1 MAKGYRNTLFTSV
14 KTPRVP
20 LNRFDLSFDR
30 IGTFKMGKLYP
41 IICKEML
48 PGDRFRVRTDSLVR
62 TMPLSSPA
70 FGRLRMYIHYFF
82 VPNRLVWDNWE
93 DFITGGESGEDTHVP
108 PYLPWNKLS
117 SMDMLVRS
125 DNNGSGNW
133 IYKPEDGLV
142 SAFGLPV
149 QPYSGGNFADAGVLN
164 GINTTA
170 PVSALPFR
178 GYRLIWNEYYRD
190 QNVDDELDIN
200 ASADGDLSSNY
211 KENGSNWKAGLFGD
225 LLSRRWLK
233 DYFTS
238 ALPTPQRGP
247 DVQLPIVGEGG
258 TIQADGP
265 LKLMVQNQGTGGTTT
280 TSSVFT
286 PDLNVGL
293 GNTTGIGISSSVND
307 QFPVEK
313 DHSDLM
319 YASGLTTAGGSVV
332 AATIN
337 DLRRAI
343 ALQRFYEISARA
355 GSRYI
360 ETIMGHFHVRS
371 SDARLQRPEYL
382 GGGVTDINIGEVL
395 QTSATDQTSPQGNM
409 AGRGFGVGRSNQC
422 TYRAEEHGY
431 LFGIMSI
438 IPEPYYFQGI
448 DKDWTRQSRVD
459 YYWPS
464 FAHLGEQ
471 EIDKS
476 ELCVCSSDVDAD
488 MYGKLFGYA
497 PRYAEYKFSKNII
510 TGLLRGS
517 LGNWTFAR
525 RISDPNL
532 NAALL
537 EVPQVNNPFAVQD
550 EDTDKFIV
558 WFSNEIRALR
568 PMPFFG
574 TPSI

>member
-1 MAKGYRNTLFTSV
+1 
-14 KTPRVP
+14 
-20 LNRFDLSFDR
+20 
-30 IGTFKMGKLYP
+30 MGKLYP

-108 PYLPWNKLS
+108 PYVQWS
-117 SMDMLVRS
+117 DLVGGDFQARS
-125 DNNGSGNW
+125 KSDGTGIW
-133 IYKPEDGLV
+133 TYTPEDGLV
-142 SAFGLPV
+142 AAFGLPA
-149 QPYSGGNFADAGVLN
+149 QPYAGGNVVEAGVAN
-164 GINTTA
+164 GISTTT

-190 QNVDDELDIN
+190 QNVDDELPIATDK
-200 ASADGDLSSNY
+200 DGKYLIDGIGDAAFKSSI
-211 KENGSNWKAGLFGD
+211 FGD

-265 LKLMVQNQGTGGTTT
+265 LKLLIQNKGTGSTTT
-280 TSSVFT
+280 TSSVFA

-307 QFPVEK
+307 RFPVEK
-313 DHSDLM
+313 DHTDLM

-382 GGGVTDINIGEVL
+382 GGGVTNIDIGEVL
-395 QTSATDQTSPQGNM
+395 QTSATDEASPQGNM
-409 AGRGFGVGRSNQC
+409 AGRGFGIGRSNQC

-438 IPEPYYFQGI
+438 IPEPYYYQGI
-448 DKDWTRQSRVD
+448 DKEWTRQSRVD

-476 ELCVCSSDVDAD
+476 ELSVGTSDGETDT
-488 MYGKLFGYA
+488 YGKLFGYA

-517 LGNWTFAR
+517 LANWTFAR
-525 RISDPNL
+525 KISDPNL
-532 NAALL
+532 NAAFL
-537 EVPQVNNPFAVQD
+537 EVSQVNNPFAVQD
-550 EDTDKFIV
+550 EETDKFII
-558 WFSNEIRALR
+558 WFSNDIRALR

>member
-93 DFITGGESGEDTHVP
+93 DFITGGESGQDTHVP
-108 PYLPWNKLS
+108 PFISWKNLS
-117 SMDMLVRS
+117 IGNL
-125 DNNGSGNW
+125 SGYASTGENDTI
-133 IYKPEDGLV
+133 IYKPENGLV
-142 SAFGLPV
+142 AAFGLPV
-149 QPYSGGNFADAGVLN
+149 QPASGNPDIIAKAN
-164 GINTTA
+164 GFNTTT
-170 PVSALPFR
+170 PVSVLPFR
-178 GYRLIWNEYYRD
+178 AYRLIWNEYYRD
-190 QNVDDELDIN
+190 QNVDDELPIDTDV
-200 ASADGDLSSNY
+200 DGEYTFPSNY
-211 KENGSNWKAGLFGD
+211 SPEQYRGTIFGD

-265 LKLMVQNQGTGGTTT
+265 LKLMIQNQGTGSTTT

-395 QTSATDQTSPQGNM
+395 QTSATDGTSPQGNM
-409 AGRGFGVGRSNQC
+409 AGRGFGIGRSNQC
-422 TYRAEEHGY
+422 IYRAEEHGY

-438 IPEPYYFQGI
+438 IPEPYYYQGI
-448 DKDWTRQSRVD
+448 DKEWTRQSRVD

-476 ELCVCSSDVDAD
+476 ELCVGTSDGETDAF
-488 MYGKLFGYA
+488 GKLFGYA

-517 LGNWTFAR
+517 LANWTFAR
-525 RISDPNL
+525 KISDPNL
-532 NAALL
+532 NAAFL
-537 EVPQVNNPFAVQD
+537 EIPQVNNPFAVQD
-550 EDTDKFIV
+550 EEMDKFII
-558 WFSNEIRALR
+558 WFSNDIRALR

>member
-30 IGTFKMGKLYP
+30 IGTYRMGKLYP

-82 VPNRLVWDNWE
+82 VPNRLVWDHWE

-108 PYLPWNKLS
+108 PYVQWS
-117 SMDMLVRS
+117 DLVGGDFQARS
-125 DNNGSGNW
+125 KSDTQGNW
-133 IYKPEDGLV
+133 TYKPEDGLV
-142 SAFGLPV
+142 AAFGLPA
-149 QPYSGGNFADAGVLN
+149 QPYAGSNVVEAGVAN
-164 GINTTA
+164 GISTTT

-190 QNVDDELDIN
+190 QNVDDELPIATDK
-200 ASADGDLSSNY
+200 DGKYLIDGIGDAAF
-211 KENGSNWKAGLFGD
+211 KESIFGD

-265 LKLMVQNQGTGGTTT
+265 LKLLIQNKGTGSTTT
-280 TSSVFT
+280 TSSVFA

-307 QFPVEK
+307 QFPVEN
-313 DHSDLM
+313 DHTDLM

-382 GGGVTDINIGEVL
+382 GGGVTNIDIGEVL

-409 AGRGFGVGRSNQC
+409 AGRGFGIGRSNQC

-438 IPEPYYFQGI
+438 IPEPFYYQGI
-448 DKDWTRQSRVD
+448 DKEWTRQSRVD

-476 ELCVCSSDVDAD
+476 ELSVGTSDGETDT
-488 MYGKLFGYA
+488 YGKLFGYA
-497 PRYAEYKFSKNII
+497 PRYAEYKFSKNVI

-517 LGNWTFAR
+517 LANWTFAR
-525 RISDPNL
+525 KISDPNL
-532 NAALL
+532 NTAFL

-550 EDTDKFIV
+550 EDTDKFII
-558 WFSNEIRALR
+558 WLSNDIRALR

>member
-108 PYLPWNKLS
+108 PYVAWNNLS
-117 SMDMLVRS
+117 IANL
-125 DNNGSGNW
+125 SGYASAGPDDSI
-133 IYKPEDGLV
+133 IYGPENGLV
-142 SAFGLPV
+142 AAFGLPV
-149 QPYSGGNFADAGVLN
+149 QPSSGNTDTIGKVN
-164 GINTTA
+164 GITTTT
-170 PVSALPFR
+170 PVSVLPFR
-178 GYRLIWNEYYRD
+178 AYRLIWNEYYRD
-190 QNVDDELDIN
+190 QNIDDELPID
-200 ASADGDLSSNY
+200 SDVDGEYTFPFNY
-211 KENGSNWKAGLFGD
+211 TSEAYRGSIFGD

-265 LKLMVQNQGTGGTTT
+265 LKLMIQNEGTGGTTT

-313 DHSDLM
+313 DHADLM

-409 AGRGFGVGRSNQC
+409 A
-422 TYRAEEHGY
+422 
-431 LFGIMSI
+431 
-438 IPEPYYFQGI
+438 
-448 DKDWTRQSRVD
+448 
-459 YYWPS
+459 
-464 FAHLGEQ
+464 
-471 EIDKS
+471 
-476 ELCVCSSDVDAD
+476 
-488 MYGKLFGYA
+488 
-497 PRYAEYKFSKNII
+497 
-510 TGLLRGS
+510 
-517 LGNWTFAR
+517 AR
-525 RISDPNL
+525 
-532 NAALL
+532 
-537 EVPQVNNPFAVQD
+537 
-550 EDTDKFIV
+550 
-558 WFSNEIRALR
+558 
-568 PMPFFG
+568 
-574 TPSI
+574 

>member
-1 MAKGYRNTLFTSV
+1 
-14 KTPRVP
+14 
-20 LNRFDLSFDR
+20 
-30 IGTFKMGKLYP
+30 
-41 IICKEML
+41 ML

-117 SMDMLVRS
+117 QMDISVRAKN
-125 DNNGSGNW
+125 DAEGNW
-133 IYKPEDGLV
+133 TYDPGDSIAA
-142 SAFGLPV
+142 AFGLPL
-149 QPYSGGNFADAGVLN
+149 QPFFGSMVSGGVAN
-164 GINTTA
+164 GSNTTT

-190 QNVDDELDIN
+190 QNIDDELEVFT
-200 ASADGDLSSNY
+200 SGDGDLSSNY
-211 KENGSNWKAGLFGD
+211 PENGSNWKEGLFGD

-265 LKLMVQNQGTGGTTT
+265 LKLMIQNQGTGGTTT

-409 AGRGFGVGRSNQC
+409 AGRGFGIGRSNQC

-438 IPEPYYFQGI
+438 IPEPYYFQGV

-476 ELCVCSSDVDAD
+476 ELCVGASDGDLD
-488 MYGKLFGYA
+488 TYGKLFGYA

-517 LGNWTFAR
+517 LANWTFAR
-525 RISDPNL
+525 KVSDPNL
-532 NAALL
+532 SAAFL

>member
-108 PYLPWNKLS
+108 PYLPWS
-117 SMDMLVRS
+117 TLVGADFQARS
-125 DNNGSGNW
+125 KSDGQGNW
-133 IYKPEDGLV
+133 TYTPEDGLV
-142 SAFGLPV
+142 AAFGLPV
-149 QPYSGGNFADAGVLN
+149 QPYAGVNVAEAGVAN
-164 GINTTA
+164 GISTTA

-178 GYRLIWNEYYRD
+178 AYRLIWNEYYRD
-190 QNVDDELDIN
+190 QNVDDELPIDT
-200 ASADGDLSSNY
+200 AADGEQDISAWGDE
-211 KENGSNWKAGLFGD
+211 KFKGSIFGD

-265 LKLMVQNQGTGGTTT
+265 LKLLIQNQGTGEITKN
-280 TSSVFT
+280 TSAFV
-286 PDLNVGL
+286 PDVNKGL
-293 GNTTGIGISSSVND
+293 GNTTSINIAESPTD
-307 QFPVEK
+307 QFPLDVQ
-313 DHSDLM
+313 HQDLQ
-319 YASGLTTAGGSVV
+319 YYSGLKTAGGSVV

-395 QTSATDQTSPQGNM
+395 QTSATDETSPQGNM
-409 AGRGFGVGRSNQC
+409 AGRGFGIGRSNQC

-438 IPEPYYFQGI
+438 IPEPYYYQGI
-448 DKDWTRQSRVD
+448 DKEWTRQSRVD

-476 ELCVCSSDVDAD
+476 ELSVGTSDGETDT
-488 MYGKLFGYA
+488 YGKLFGYA

-517 LGNWTFAR
+517 LANWTFAR
-525 RISDPNL
+525 KISDPNL
-532 NAALL
+532 NAAFL

-550 EDTDKFIV
+550 EETDKFII
-558 WFSNEIRALR
+558 WFSNDIRALR

>member
-108 PYLPWNKLS
+108 PYVQWS
-117 SMDMLVRS
+117 DLVGGDFQSRS
-125 DNNGSGNW
+125 KSDSTGNW
-133 IYKPEDGLV
+133 TYTPEDGLV
-142 SAFGLPV
+142 AAFGLPA
-149 QPYSGGNFADAGVLN
+149 QPYAGGNVVEAGVAN
-164 GINTTA
+164 GISTTT

-190 QNVDDELDIN
+190 QNVDDELPIATDK
-200 ASADGDLSSNY
+200 DGKYLIDGIGDAAF
-211 KENGSNWKAGLFGD
+211 KESIFGD

-265 LKLMVQNQGTGGTTT
+265 LKLMIQNQGTGSTTT

-307 QFPVEK
+307 QFPVER
-313 DHSDLM
+313 DHTDLM

-382 GGGVTDINIGEVL
+382 GGGVTNIDIGEVL

-409 AGRGFGVGRSNQC
+409 AGRGFGIGRSNQC

-438 IPEPYYFQGI
+438 IPEPYYYQGI
-448 DKDWTRQSRVD
+448 DKEWTRQSRVD

-476 ELCVCSSDVDAD
+476 ELSVGTSDGETDT
-488 MYGKLFGYA
+488 YGKLFGYA

-517 LGNWTFAR
+517 LANWTFAR
-525 RISDPNL
+525 KISDPNL
-532 NAALL
+532 NAAFL

-550 EDTDKFIV
+550 EETDKFII
-558 WFSNEIRALR
+558 WFSNDIRALR

>member
-117 SMDMLVRS
+117 QMDILVRAKN
-125 DNNGSGNW
+125 DAEGNW
-133 IYKPEDGLV
+133 TYDPGDSIAA
-142 SAFGLPV
+142 AFGLPL
-149 QPYSGGNFADAGVLN
+149 QPFSGSMVSGGVAN
-164 GINTTA
+164 GSNTTT

-190 QNVDDELDIN
+190 RNVDDELEIF
-200 ASADGDLSSNY
+200 SSGDGDLSSNY
-211 KENGSNWKAGLFGD
+211 PENGSNWKEGLFGD

-265 LKLMVQNQGTGGTTT
+265 LKLLIQNQGTGEITKN
-280 TSSVFT
+280 TSAFV
-286 PDLNVGL
+286 PDVNRGL
-293 GNTTGIGISSSVND
+293 GNTTGINIAESPND
-307 QFPVEK
+307 QFPLDVQ
-313 DHSDLM
+313 HSNLM

-395 QTSATDQTSPQGNM
+395 QTSATDQISPQGNM
-409 AGRGFGVGRSNQC
+409 AGRGFGIGRSNQC

-438 IPEPYYFQGI
+438 IPEPYYFQGV

-476 ELCVCSSDVDAD
+476 ELCVGASDGDTD
-488 MYGKLFGYA
+488 TFGQLFGYA

-517 LGNWTFAR
+517 LANWTFAR
-525 RISDPNL
+525 KISDPNL
-532 NAALL
+532 NAAFL

>member
-30 IGTFKMGKLYP
+30 IGTYRMGKLYP

-82 VPNRLVWDNWE
+82 VPNRLVWDHWE

-108 PYLPWNKLS
+108 PYIQWS
-117 SMDMLVRS
+117 DLVGGDFQARS
-125 DNNGSGNW
+125 NADAAGNW
-133 IYKPEDGLV
+133 TYKPEDGLAA
-142 SAFGLPV
+142 AFGLPV
-149 QPYSGGNFADAGVLN
+149 QPYAGSNVVEAGIAN
-164 GINTTA
+164 GISTST

-190 QNVDDELDIN
+190 QNVDDELPIDTEKDGKYIIDGIGDI
-200 ASADGDLSSNY
+200 AF
-211 KENGSNWKAGLFGD
+211 KGSIFGD

-265 LKLMVQNQGTGGTTT
+265 LKLLIQNQGTGSTTT

-313 DHSDLM
+313 AHTDLM

-382 GGGVTDINIGEVL
+382 GGGVTDINVGEVL

-409 AGRGFGVGRSNQC
+409 AGRGFGIGRSNQC

-438 IPEPYYFQGI
+438 IPEPFYYQGI
-448 DKDWTRQSRVD
+448 DKEWTRQSRVD

-476 ELCVCSSDVDAD
+476 ELSVGTSDGETDT
-488 MYGKLFGYA
+488 YGKLFGYA
-497 PRYAEYKFSKNII
+497 PRYAEYKFSKNVI

-517 LGNWTFAR
+517 LANWTFAR
-525 RISDPNL
+525 KISDPNL
-532 NAALL
+532 NAAFL
-537 EVPQVNNPFAVQD
+537 EIPQVNNPFAVQD
-550 EDTDKFIV
+550 EDTDKFII
-558 WFSNEIRALR
+558 WLSNDIRALR

>member
-108 PYLPWNKLS
+108 PYIQWS
-117 SMDMLVRS
+117 DLVGGDFQARS
-125 DNNGSGNW
+125 KSDATGNW
-133 IYKPEDGLV
+133 TYTPEDGLV
-142 SAFGLPV
+142 AAFGLPA
-149 QPYSGGNFADAGVLN
+149 QPYAGGNVVEAGVAN
-164 GINTTA
+164 GISTTT

-190 QNVDDELDIN
+190 QNVDDELPIATDK
-200 ASADGDLSSNY
+200 DGRYLIDGIGDAAF
-211 KENGSNWKAGLFGD
+211 KESIFGD

-265 LKLMVQNQGTGGTTT
+265 LKLLIQNKGTGSPTTA
-280 TSSVFT
+280 SSVFA

-293 GNTTGIGISSSVND
+293 DNTTGIGISSSVND

-313 DHSDLM
+313 DHTDLM

-382 GGGVTDINIGEVL
+382 GGGVTNIDIGEVL
-395 QTSATDQTSPQGNM
+395 QTSSTDEASPQGNM
-409 AGRGFGVGRSNQC
+409 AGRGFGIGRSNQC

-438 IPEPYYFQGI
+438 IPEPYYYQGI
-448 DKDWTRQSRVD
+448 DKEWTRQSRVD

-476 ELCVCSSDVDAD
+476 ELSVGTSDGETDT
-488 MYGKLFGYA
+488 YGKLFGYA

-517 LGNWTFAR
+517 LANWTFAR
-525 RISDPNL
+525 KISDPNL
-532 NAALL
+532 NAAFL

-550 EDTDKFIV
+550 EETDKFII
-558 WFSNEIRALR
+558 WFFNDIRALR

>member
-30 IGTFKMGKLYP
+30 IGTYKMGKLYP

-82 VPNRLVWDNWE
+82 VPNRLVWDHWE

-108 PYLPWNKLS
+108 PYAQWSDLIGA
-117 SMDMLVRS
+117 DFQARS
-125 DNNGSGNW
+125 KSDDQGNW
-133 IYKPEDGLV
+133 TYKPENGLV
-142 SAFGLPV
+142 AAFGLPA
-149 QPYSGGNFADAGVLN
+149 QPYAGSNVAEAGVATGLS
-164 GINTTA
+164 TTT
-170 PVSALPFR
+170 PVSVLPFR

-190 QNVDDELDIN
+190 QNVDDELPVSTSGDGRVDFTGWEDSGYK
-200 ASADGDLSSNY
+200 ASV
-211 KENGSNWKAGLFGD
+211 FGD

-265 LKLMVQNQGTGGTTT
+265 LKLLIQNKGTGEITKN
-280 TSSVFT
+280 TSAFV
-286 PDLNVGL
+286 PDVNKGL
-293 GNTTGIGISSSVND
+293 GNVTSINIAESPTD
-307 QFPVEK
+307 QFPLDVQ
-313 DHSDLM
+313 HTDLM

-343 ALQRFYEISARA
+343 ALQRFYEISSRA

-409 AGRGFGVGRSNQC
+409 AGRGFGIGRSNQC

-438 IPEPYYFQGI
+438 IPEPFYYQGI
-448 DKDWTRQSRVD
+448 DKEWTRQSRVD

-476 ELCVCSSDVDAD
+476 ELSVGTSDGETDT
-488 MYGKLFGYA
+488 YGQLFGYA

-517 LGNWTFAR
+517 LANWTFAR
-525 RISDPNL
+525 KISDPNL
-532 NAALL
+532 NSAFL
-537 EVPQVNNPFAVQD
+537 EIPQVNNPFAVQD
-550 EDTDKFIV
+550 EDTDKFII
-558 WFSNEIRALR
+558 WLSNDIRALR

>member
-108 PYLPWNKLS
+108 PYVRWA
-117 SMDMLVRS
+117 DLVGGDFQARS
-125 DNNGSGNW
+125 KSDSTGNW
-133 IYKPEDGLV
+133 TYTPEDGLV
-142 SAFGLPV
+142 AAFGLPV
-149 QPYSGGNFADAGVLN
+149 QPYAGDNVVEAGVAN
-164 GINTTA
+164 GISTST

-190 QNVDDELDIN
+190 QNVDDELPIATDK
-200 ASADGDLSSNY
+200 DGQYLIDGIGDAAF
-211 KENGSNWKAGLFGD
+211 KESIFGD

-265 LKLMVQNQGTGGTTT
+265 LKLLIQNKGTGSTTT
-280 TSSVFT
+280 PSSVFA

-313 DHSDLM
+313 DHTDLM

-382 GGGVTDINIGEVL
+382 GGGVTNIDIGEVL

-409 AGRGFGVGRSNQC
+409 AGRGFGIGRSNQC

-438 IPEPYYFQGI
+438 IPEPYYYQGI
-448 DKDWTRQSRVD
+448 DKEWTRQSRVD

-476 ELCVCSSDVDAD
+476 ELSVGTSDGETDT
-488 MYGKLFGYA
+488 YGKLFGYA

-517 LGNWTFAR
+517 LANWTFAR
-525 RISDPNL
+525 KISDPNL
-532 NAALL
+532 NAAFL

-550 EDTDKFIV
+550 EETDKFII
-558 WFSNEIRALR
+558 WFSNDIRALR

>member
-93 DFITGGESGEDTHVP
+93 DFITGGESGQDTHVP
-108 PYLPWNKLS
+108 PFISWKNLS
-117 SMDMLVRS
+117 IGNL
-125 DNNGSGNW
+125 SGYASPGENDTI
-133 IYKPEDGLV
+133 IYKPENGLV
-142 SAFGLPV
+142 AAFGLPV
-149 QPYSGGNFADAGVLN
+149 QPASGNPDIIAKAN
-164 GINTTA
+164 GFNTTT
-170 PVSALPFR
+170 PVSVLPFR
-178 GYRLIWNEYYRD
+178 AYRLIWNEYYRD
-190 QNVDDELDIN
+190 QNVDDELPIDTDV
-200 ASADGDLSSNY
+200 DGEYTFPSNY
-211 KENGSNWKAGLFGD
+211 SPEQYRGTIFGD

-265 LKLMVQNQGTGGTTT
+265 LKLMIQNQGTGSTTT

-395 QTSATDQTSPQGNM
+395 QTSATDGTSPQGNM
-409 AGRGFGVGRSNQC
+409 AGRGFGIGRSNQC
-422 TYRAEEHGY
+422 IYRAEEHGY

-438 IPEPYYFQGI
+438 IPEPYYYQGI
-448 DKDWTRQSRVD
+448 DKEWTRQSRVD

-476 ELCVCSSDVDAD
+476 ELCVGTSDGETDAF
-488 MYGKLFGYA
+488 GKLFGYA

-517 LGNWTFAR
+517 LANWTFAR
-525 RISDPNL
+525 KISDPNL
-532 NAALL
+532 NAAFL
-537 EVPQVNNPFAVQD
+537 EIPQVNNPFAVQD
-550 EDTDKFIV
+550 EEMDKFII
-558 WFSNEIRALR
+558 WFSNDIRALR

>member
-108 PYLPWNKLS
+108 PYIQWS
-117 SMDMLVRS
+117 DLVGGDFQARS
-125 DNNGSGNW
+125 KSDSTGNW
-133 IYKPEDGLV
+133 TYTPEDGLV
-142 SAFGLPV
+142 AAFGLPA
-149 QPYSGGNFADAGVLN
+149 QPYAGGNVVEAGVAN
-164 GINTTA
+164 GISTTT

-190 QNVDDELDIN
+190 QNVDDELPIATDK
-200 ASADGDLSSNY
+200 DGKYLIDGIGDAAF
-211 KENGSNWKAGLFGD
+211 KESIFGD

-265 LKLMVQNQGTGGTTT
+265 LKLLIQNKGTGSTTT
-280 TSSVFT
+280 TSSVFA

-313 DHSDLM
+313 DHTDLM

-382 GGGVTDINIGEVL
+382 GGGVTNIDIGEVL
-395 QTSATDQTSPQGNM
+395 QTSATDEASPQGNM
-409 AGRGFGVGRSNQC
+409 AGRGFGIGRSNQC

-438 IPEPYYFQGI
+438 IPEPYYYQGI
-448 DKDWTRQSRVD
+448 DKEWTRQSRVD

-476 ELCVCSSDVDAD
+476 ELSVGTSDGETDT
-488 MYGKLFGYA
+488 YGKLFGYA

-517 LGNWTFAR
+517 LANWTFAR
-525 RISDPNL
+525 KISDPNL
-532 NAALL
+532 NAAFL

-550 EDTDKFIV
+550 EETDKFII
-558 WFSNEIRALR
+558 WFSNDIRALR

>member
-1 MAKGYRNTLFTSV
+1 
-14 KTPRVP
+14 
-20 LNRFDLSFDR
+20 
-30 IGTFKMGKLYP
+30 MGKLYP

-108 PYLPWNKLS
+108 PYIQWS
-117 SMDMLVRS
+117 DLVGGDFQARS
-125 DNNGSGNW
+125 KSDSTGNW
-133 IYKPEDGLV
+133 TYTPEDGLV
-142 SAFGLPV
+142 AAFGLPA
-149 QPYSGGNFADAGVLN
+149 QPYAGGNVVEAGVAN
-164 GINTTA
+164 GISTTA

-190 QNVDDELDIN
+190 QNVDDELPIATDK
-200 ASADGDLSSNY
+200 DGKYLIDGIGDAAF
-211 KENGSNWKAGLFGD
+211 KESIFGD

-265 LKLMVQNQGTGGTTT
+265 LKLMIQNQGTGSTTT

-313 DHSDLM
+313 DHTDLM

-409 AGRGFGVGRSNQC
+409 AGRGFGIGRSNQC

-438 IPEPYYFQGI
+438 IPEPYYYQGI
-448 DKDWTRQSRVD
+448 DKEWTRQSRVD

-476 ELCVCSSDVDAD
+476 ELSVGTSDGETDT
-488 MYGKLFGYA
+488 YGKLFGYA

-517 LGNWTFAR
+517 LANWTFAR
-525 RISDPNL
+525 KISDPNL
-532 NAALL
+532 NAAFL

-550 EDTDKFIV
+550 EETDKFII
-558 WFSNEIRALR
+558 WFSNDIRALR

>member
-108 PYLPWNKLS
+108 PYLPWS
-117 SMDMLVRS
+117 TLVGADFQARS
-125 DNNGSGNW
+125 NSDSSGNW
-133 IYKPEDGLV
+133 TYKPEDGLV
-142 SAFGLPV
+142 AAFGLPA
-149 QPYSGGNFADAGVLN
+149 QPYAGSNVAEAGVAN
-164 GINTTA
+164 GISTTT
-170 PVSALPFR
+170 PISVLPFR

-190 QNVDDELDIN
+190 QNVDDELPIDS
-200 ASADGDLSSNY
+200 SADGEQDVAAWGGE
-211 KENGSNWKAGLFGD
+211 KFKGSIFGD

-265 LKLMVQNQGTGGTTT
+265 LKLLIQNQGTGTTTT

-313 DHSDLM
+313 DHTDLM

-382 GGGVTDINIGEVL
+382 GGGVTDINVGEVL

-409 AGRGFGVGRSNQC
+409 AGRGFGIGRSNQC

-438 IPEPYYFQGI
+438 IPEPFYYQGI
-448 DKDWTRQSRVD
+448 DKEWTRQSRVD

-471 EIDKS
+471 EIYKS
-476 ELCVCSSDVDAD
+476 ELSVSTSDGETDT
-488 MYGKLFGYA
+488 YGKLFGYA

-517 LGNWTFAR
+517 LANWTFAR
-525 RISDPNL
+525 KISDPNL
-532 NAALL
+532 NAAFL
-537 EVPQVNNPFAVQD
+537 EIPQVNNPFAVQD
-550 EDTDKFIV
+550 VDTDKFIV
-558 WFSNEIRALR
+558 WFSNDIRALR

>member
-108 PYLPWNKLS
+108 PYVAWNNLS
-117 SMDMLVRS
+117 IANL
-125 DNNGSGNW
+125 SGYASAGANDSI
-133 IYKPEDGLV
+133 IYGPENGLV
-142 SAFGLPV
+142 AAFGLPV
-149 QPYSGGNFADAGVLN
+149 QPSSGNSDTIGKVN
-164 GINTTA
+164 GISTTT
-170 PVSALPFR
+170 PVSILPFR
-178 GYRLIWNEYYRD
+178 AYRLIWNEYYRD
-190 QNVDDELDIN
+190 QNIDDELPID
-200 ASADGDLSSNY
+200 SDVDGEYKFPFNYSSEQY
-211 KENGSNWKAGLFGD
+211 RGSIFGD

-265 LKLMVQNQGTGGTTT
+265 LKLMIQNEGTGGTTT
-280 TSSVFT
+280 TSSVFA

-313 DHSDLM
+313 DHTDLM

-395 QTSATDQTSPQGNM
+395 QTSATDGTSPQGNM
-409 AGRGFGVGRSNQC
+409 AGRGFGIGRSNQC

-438 IPEPYYFQGI
+438 IPEPYYYQGI
-448 DKDWTRQSRVD
+448 DKEWTRQSRVD

-476 ELCVCSSDVDAD
+476 ELSVGTSDGGTDT
-488 MYGKLFGYA
+488 YGKLFGYA

-517 LGNWTFAR
+517 LANWTFAR
-525 RISDPNL
+525 KISDPNL
-532 NAALL
+532 NAAFL
-537 EVPQVNNPFAVQD
+537 EVPQVNNPFAVRD
-550 EDTDKFIV
+550 EETDKFII
-558 WFSNEIRALR
+558 WFSNDIRALR

>member
-108 PYLPWNKLS
+108 PYVQWS
-117 SMDMLVRS
+117 DLVGGDFQARS
-125 DNNGSGNW
+125 KSDSTGNW
-133 IYKPEDGLV
+133 TYTPEDGLV
-142 SAFGLPV
+142 AAFGLPA
-149 QPYSGGNFADAGVLN
+149 QPYAGGNVVEAGVAN
-164 GINTTA
+164 GISTTT

-190 QNVDDELDIN
+190 QNVDDELPIATDK
-200 ASADGDLSSNY
+200 DGKYFIDGIGDAAF
-211 KENGSNWKAGLFGD
+211 KESIFGD

-265 LKLMVQNQGTGGTTT
+265 LKLLIQNEGTGSTTT
-280 TSSVFT
+280 TSSVFA

-313 DHSDLM
+313 DHTDLM

-382 GGGVTDINIGEVL
+382 GGGVTDINVGEVL

-409 AGRGFGVGRSNQC
+409 AGRGFGIGRSNQC

-438 IPEPYYFQGI
+438 IPEPFYYQGI
-448 DKDWTRQSRVD
+448 DKEWTRQSRVD

-476 ELCVCSSDVDAD
+476 ELSVGTSDGETDT
-488 MYGKLFGYA
+488 YGKLFGYA

-517 LGNWTFAR
+517 LANWTFAR
-525 RISDPNL
+525 KISDPNL
-532 NAALL
+532 NAAFL
-537 EVPQVNNPFAVQD
+537 EIPQVNNPFAVQD
-550 EDTDKFIV
+550 EETDKFII
-558 WFSNEIRALR
+558 WFSNDIRALR

>member
-70 FGRLRMYIHYFF
+70 FGRLRMYVHYFF

-108 PYLPWNKLS
+108 PYVQWSDLIGG
-117 SMDMLVRS
+117 DFQARS
-125 DNNGSGNW
+125 KSDGTGNW
-133 IYKPEDGLV
+133 TYAPEDGLV
-142 SAFGLPV
+142 AAFGLPA
-149 QPYSGGNFADAGVLN
+149 QPYAGGNVAEAGVAN
-164 GINTTA
+164 GISTTA

-190 QNVDDELDIN
+190 QNVDDELPIATDK
-200 ASADGDLSSNY
+200 DGKYLIDGIGDAAFKSSI
-211 KENGSNWKAGLFGD
+211 FGD

-265 LKLMVQNQGTGGTTT
+265 LKLMIQNQGTGSTTT

-313 DHSDLM
+313 DHTDLM

-409 AGRGFGVGRSNQC
+409 AGRGFGIGRSNQC

-438 IPEPYYFQGI
+438 IPEPYYYQGI
-448 DKDWTRQSRVD
+448 DKEWTRQSRVD

-476 ELCVCSSDVDAD
+476 ELSVGTSDGETDTF
-488 MYGKLFGYA
+488 GQLFGYA

-517 LGNWTFAR
+517 LANWTFAR
-525 RISDPNL
+525 KISDPNL
-532 NAALL
+532 NAAFL
-537 EVPQVNNPFAVQD
+537 EIPQVNNPFAVQD
-550 EDTDKFIV
+550 EDTDKFII
-558 WFSNEIRALR
+558 WFSNDIRALR

>member
-108 PYLPWNKLS
+108 PYVAWNNLS
-117 SMDMLVRS
+117 IANL
-125 DNNGSGNW
+125 SGYASAGADDSI
-133 IYKPEDGLV
+133 IYGPENGLV
-142 SAFGLPV
+142 AAFGLPV
-149 QPYSGGNFADAGVLN
+149 QPSSGNSDTIGKVN
-164 GINTTA
+164 GITTTT
-170 PVSALPFR
+170 PVSVLPFR
-178 GYRLIWNEYYRD
+178 AYRLIWNEYYRD
-190 QNVDDELDIN
+190 QNIDDELPID
-200 ASADGDLSSNY
+200 SDVDGEYTFPFNYSSEKY
-211 KENGSNWKAGLFGD
+211 RGSIFGD

-265 LKLMVQNQGTGGTTT
+265 LKLMIQNEGTGGTTT

-313 DHSDLM
+313 DHTDLM

-476 ELCVCSSDVDAD
+476 ELCVSDLNSGAD
-488 MYGKLFGYA
+488 QYGKLFGYA
-497 PRYAEYKFSKNII
+497 PRYAEYKFSKNVI

-517 LGNWTFAR
+517 LANWTFAR
-525 RISDPNL
+525 SISSPNL
-532 NAALL
+532 NAAFL

-550 EDTDKFIV
+550 DETDKFII
-558 WFSNEIRALR
+558 WFSNDIRALR

>member
-1 MAKGYRNTLFTSV
+1 
-14 KTPRVP
+14 
-20 LNRFDLSFDR
+20 
-30 IGTFKMGKLYP
+30 MGKLYP

-70 FGRLRMYIHYFF
+70 FGRLRMYVHYFF

-108 PYLPWNKLS
+108 PYVQWSDLIGG
-117 SMDMLVRS
+117 DFQARS
-125 DNNGSGNW
+125 KSDGTGNW
-133 IYKPEDGLV
+133 TYAPEDGLV
-142 SAFGLPV
+142 AAFGLPA
-149 QPYSGGNFADAGVLN
+149 QPYAGGNVAEAGVAN
-164 GINTTA
+164 GISTTA

-190 QNVDDELDIN
+190 QNVDDELPIATDK
-200 ASADGDLSSNY
+200 DGKYLIDGIGDAAFKSSI
-211 KENGSNWKAGLFGD
+211 FGD

-265 LKLMVQNQGTGGTTT
+265 LKLMIQNQGTGSTTT

-313 DHSDLM
+313 DHTDLM

-409 AGRGFGVGRSNQC
+409 AGRGFGIGRSNQC

-438 IPEPYYFQGI
+438 IPEPYYYQGI
-448 DKDWTRQSRVD
+448 DKEWTRQSRVD

-476 ELCVCSSDVDAD
+476 ELSVGTSDGETDTF
-488 MYGKLFGYA
+488 GQLFGYA

-517 LGNWTFAR
+517 LANWTFAR
-525 RISDPNL
+525 KISDPNL
-532 NAALL
+532 NAAFL
-537 EVPQVNNPFAVQD
+537 EIPQVNNPFAVQD
-550 EDTDKFIV
+550 EDTDKFII
-558 WFSNEIRALR
+558 WFSNDIRALR

>member
-93 DFITGGESGEDTHVP
+93 DFITGGESGQDTHVP
-108 PYLPWNKLS
+108 PFISWKNLS
-117 SMDMLVRS
+117 TGNL
-125 DNNGSGNW
+125 SGYVSPGENDSI
-133 IYKPEDGLV
+133 IYKPENGLV
-142 SAFGLPV
+142 AAFGLPV
-149 QPYSGGNFADAGVLN
+149 QPASGNTDTIGKAN
-164 GINTTA
+164 GISTTT
-170 PVSALPFR
+170 PVSVLPFR
-178 GYRLIWNEYYRD
+178 AYRLIWNEYYRD
-190 QNVDDELDIN
+190 QNVDDELPVDTDV
-200 ASADGDLSSNY
+200 DGEYTFPSNY
-211 KENGSNWKAGLFGD
+211 TPEQYRGSIFGD

-265 LKLMVQNQGTGGTTT
+265 LKLMIQNNGTGGTTT

-313 DHSDLM
+313 DHTDLM

-476 ELCVCSSDVDAD
+476 ELCVGDLNSDAD
-488 MYGKLFGYA
+488 QYGKLFGYA

-517 LGNWTFAR
+517 LANWTFAR
-525 RISDPNL
+525 SISSPNL
-532 NAALL
+532 NAAFL

>member
-108 PYLPWNKLS
+108 PYVQWSDLIGG
-117 SMDMLVRS
+117 DFQARS
-125 DNNGSGNW
+125 KSDSTGNW
-133 IYKPEDGLV
+133 TYTPEDGLV
-142 SAFGLPV
+142 AAFGLPA
-149 QPYSGGNFADAGVLN
+149 QPYAGGNVVEAGVAN
-164 GINTTA
+164 GISTTT

-190 QNVDDELDIN
+190 QNVDDELPIATDK
-200 ASADGDLSSNY
+200 DGKYLIDGIGDAAFRSSI
-211 KENGSNWKAGLFGD
+211 FGD

-265 LKLMVQNQGTGGTTT
+265 LKLMIQNQGTGEI
-280 TSSVFT
+280 SNPNSVLSPT
-286 PDLNVGL
+286 LNVGL
-293 GNTTGIGISSSVND
+293 GGTTGINISSTVND
-307 QFPVEK
+307 QFPLEVQ
-313 DHSDLM
+313 HTDLM

-382 GGGVTDINIGEVL
+382 GGGVTDINVGEVL

-409 AGRGFGVGRSNQC
+409 AGRGFGIGRSNQC

-438 IPEPYYFQGI
+438 IPEPYYYQGI
-448 DKDWTRQSRVD
+448 DKEWTRQSRVD

-476 ELCVCSSDVDAD
+476 ELSVGTSDGETDTF
-488 MYGKLFGYA
+488 GQLFGYA

-517 LGNWTFAR
+517 LANWTFAR
-525 RISDPNL
+525 KISDPNL
-532 NAALL
+532 NAAFL
-537 EVPQVNNPFAVQD
+537 EIPQVNNPFAVQD
-550 EDTDKFIV
+550 EDMDKFII
-558 WFSNEIRALR
+558 WFSNDIRALR

>member
-108 PYLPWNKLS
+108 PYVQWS
-117 SMDMLVRS
+117 DLVGGDFQARS
-125 DNNGSGNW
+125 KSDSTGAW
-133 IYKPEDGLV
+133 TYTPEDGLV
-142 SAFGLPV
+142 AAFGLPA
-149 QPYSGGNFADAGVLN
+149 QPYAGGNVVEAGVAN
-164 GINTTA
+164 GISTTT

-190 QNVDDELDIN
+190 QNVDDELPIATDK
-200 ASADGDLSSNY
+200 DGKYLIDGIGDAAF
-211 KENGSNWKAGLFGD
+211 KESIFGD

-265 LKLMVQNQGTGGTTT
+265 LKLLIQNKGTGSTTT
-280 TSSVFT
+280 TSSVFA

-313 DHSDLM
+313 DHTDLM

-382 GGGVTDINIGEVL
+382 GGGVTNIDIGEVL
-395 QTSATDQTSPQGNM
+395 QTSATDEASPQGNM
-409 AGRGFGVGRSNQC
+409 AGRGFGIGRSNQC

-438 IPEPYYFQGI
+438 IPEPYYYQGI
-448 DKDWTRQSRVD
+448 DKEWTRQSRVD

-476 ELCVCSSDVDAD
+476 ELSVGTSDGETDT
-488 MYGKLFGYA
+488 YGKLFGYA

-517 LGNWTFAR
+517 LANWTFAR
-525 RISDPNL
+525 KISDPNL
-532 NAALL
+532 NAAFL

-550 EDTDKFIV
+550 EETDKFII
-558 WFSNEIRALR
+558 WFSNDIRALR

>member
-108 PYLPWNKLS
+108 PYVQWS
-117 SMDMLVRS
+117 DLVGGDFQARS
-125 DNNGSGNW
+125 KSDSTGNW
-133 IYKPEDGLV
+133 TYKPEDGLV
-142 SAFGLPV
+142 AAFGLPA
-149 QPYSGGNFADAGVLN
+149 QPYAGSNVAEAGVAN
-164 GINTTA
+164 GISTST

-190 QNVDDELDIN
+190 QNVDDELPIATDK
-200 ASADGDLSSNY
+200 DGKYLIDGIGDAAF
-211 KENGSNWKAGLFGD
+211 KESIFGD

-265 LKLMVQNQGTGGTTT
+265 LKLLIQNKGTGSTTT
-280 TSSVFT
+280 TSSVFA

-313 DHSDLM
+313 DHTDLM

-382 GGGVTDINIGEVL
+382 GGGVTNIDIGEVL
-395 QTSATDQTSPQGNM
+395 QTSATDEASPQGNM
-409 AGRGFGVGRSNQC
+409 AGRGFGIGRSNQC

-438 IPEPYYFQGI
+438 IPEPYYYQGI
-448 DKDWTRQSRVD
+448 DKEWTRQSRVD

-476 ELCVCSSDVDAD
+476 ELSVGTSDGETDT
-488 MYGKLFGYA
+488 YGKLFGYA

-517 LGNWTFAR
+517 LANWTFAR
-525 RISDPNL
+525 KISDPNL
-532 NAALL
+532 NTAFL

-550 EDTDKFIV
+550 EETDKFII
-558 WFSNEIRALR
+558 WFSNDIRALR

>member
-108 PYLPWNKLS
+108 PYVAWNNLS
-117 SMDMLVRS
+117 IANL
-125 DNNGSGNW
+125 SGYASAGANDSI
-133 IYKPEDGLV
+133 IYGPENGLV
-142 SAFGLPV
+142 AAFGLPV
-149 QPYSGGNFADAGVLN
+149 QPSSGNSDTIGKVN
-164 GINTTA
+164 GISTTT

-178 GYRLIWNEYYRD
+178 AYRLIWNEYYRD
-190 QNVDDELDIN
+190 QNIDDELPID
-200 ASADGDLSSNY
+200 SDVDGEYTFPFNY
-211 KENGSNWKAGLFGD
+211 TPEQYRGSIFGD

-265 LKLMVQNQGTGGTTT
+265 LKLMIQNEGTGGTTT

-313 DHSDLM
+313 KHADLM

-476 ELCVCSSDVDAD
+476 ELCVGDLNSGVDQH
-488 MYGKLFGYA
+488 GKLFGYA
-497 PRYAEYKFSKNII
+497 PRYAEYKFSKNVI

-517 LGNWTFAR
+517 LANWTFAR
-525 RISDPNL
+525 SISSPNL
-532 NAALL
+532 NSAFL
-537 EVPQVNNPFAVQD
+537 EVPQVNNPFAVKD
-550 EDTDKFIV
+550 EEKDKFII
-558 WFSNEIRALR
+558 WFSNDIRALR

>member
-1 MAKGYRNTLFTSV
+1 
-14 KTPRVP
+14 
-20 LNRFDLSFDR
+20 
-30 IGTFKMGKLYP
+30 MGKLYP

-108 PYLPWNKLS
+108 PYVQWS
-117 SMDMLVRS
+117 DLVGGDFQARS
-125 DNNGSGNW
+125 KSDVQGNW
-133 IYKPEDGLV
+133 TYTPEDGLV
-142 SAFGLPV
+142 AAFGLPA
-149 QPYSGGNFADAGVLN
+149 QPYAGANVVEAGVAN
-164 GINTTA
+164 GISTTA

-190 QNVDDELDIN
+190 QNVDDELPIATDK
-200 ASADGDLSSNY
+200 DGKYLIDGIGDAAF
-211 KENGSNWKAGLFGD
+211 KESIFGD

-258 TIQADGP
+258 TIKADGP
-265 LKLMVQNQGTGGTTT
+265 LKLMIQNEGTGSTTS

-313 DHSDLM
+313 DHTDLM

-382 GGGVTDINIGEVL
+382 GGGVTNIDIGEVL
-395 QTSATDQTSPQGNM
+395 QTSATDGTSPQGNM
-409 AGRGFGVGRSNQC
+409 AGRGFGIGRSNQC

-438 IPEPYYFQGI
+438 IPEPYYYQGI
-448 DKDWTRQSRVD
+448 DKEWTRQSRVD

-476 ELCVCSSDVDAD
+476 ELSVGTSDGETDT
-488 MYGKLFGYA
+488 YGKLFGYA

-517 LGNWTFAR
+517 LANWTFAR
-525 RISDPNL
+525 KISDPNL
-532 NAALL
+532 NAAFL

-550 EDTDKFIV
+550 EQTDKFII
-558 WFSNEIRALR
+558 WFYNDIRALR

>member
-30 IGTFKMGKLYP
+30 IGTYKMGKLYP

-82 VPNRLVWDNWE
+82 VPNRLVWDHWE
-93 DFITGGESGEDTHVP
+93 DFITGGESGEDTHVS
-108 PYLPWNKLS
+108 PYVQWS
-117 SMDMLVRS
+117 DLVGGDFQARS
-125 DNNGSGNW
+125 KSDTEGNW
-133 IYKPEDGLV
+133 TYKPEDGLV
-142 SAFGLPV
+142 AAFGLPA
-149 QPYSGGNFADAGVLN
+149 QPYAGSNVVEAGVAN
-164 GINTTA
+164 GISTTT
-170 PVSALPFR
+170 PVSVLPFR

-190 QNVDDELDIN
+190 QNVDDELPIDT
-200 ASADGDLSSNY
+200 AADGKLDITAWGDE
-211 KENGSNWKAGLFGD
+211 KFKGSILGD

-265 LKLMVQNQGTGGTTT
+265 LKLLIQNKGTGEITKN
-280 TSSVFT
+280 TSAFV
-286 PDLNVGL
+286 PDVNKGL
-293 GNTTGIGISSSVND
+293 GNVTSINIAESPTD
-307 QFPVEK
+307 QFPLDVQ
-313 DHSDLM
+313 HTDLM

-382 GGGVTDINIGEVL
+382 GGGVTDINVGEVL

-409 AGRGFGVGRSNQC
+409 AGRGFGIGRSNQC

-438 IPEPYYFQGI
+438 IPEPFYYQGI
-448 DKDWTRQSRVD
+448 DKEWTRQSRVD

-476 ELCVCSSDVDAD
+476 ELSVGTSDGETDT
-488 MYGKLFGYA
+488 YGKLFGYA

-517 LGNWTFAR
+517 LANWTFAR
-525 RISDPNL
+525 KISDPNL
-532 NAALL
+532 NAAFL
-537 EVPQVNNPFAVQD
+537 EIPQVNNPFAVQD
-550 EDTDKFIV
+550 EDTDKFII
-558 WFSNEIRALR
+558 WLSNDIRALR

>member
-93 DFITGGESGEDTHVP
+93 DFITGGESGQDTHVP
-108 PYLPWNKLS
+108 PFISWKNLS
-117 SMDMLVRS
+117 IGNL
-125 DNNGSGNW
+125 SGYASPGENDTI
-133 IYKPEDGLV
+133 IYKPENGLV
-142 SAFGLPV
+142 AAFGLPV
-149 QPYSGGNFADAGVLN
+149 QPASGNPDIIAKAN
-164 GINTTA
+164 GFNTTT
-170 PVSALPFR
+170 PVSVLPFR
-178 GYRLIWNEYYRD
+178 AYRLIWNEYYRD
-190 QNVDDELDIN
+190 QNVDDELPIDTDV
-200 ASADGDLSSNY
+200 DGEYTFPSNY
-211 KENGSNWKAGLFGD
+211 APEQYRGTIFGD

-265 LKLMVQNQGTGGTTT
+265 LKLMIQNQGTGSTTT

-395 QTSATDQTSPQGNM
+395 QTSATDGTSPQGNM
-409 AGRGFGVGRSNQC
+409 AGRGFGIGRSNQC
-422 TYRAEEHGY
+422 IYRAEEHGY

-438 IPEPYYFQGI
+438 IPEPYYYQGI
-448 DKDWTRQSRVD
+448 DKEWTRQSRVD

-476 ELCVCSSDVDAD
+476 ELCVGTSDGETDAF
-488 MYGKLFGYA
+488 GKLFGYA

-517 LGNWTFAR
+517 LANWTFAR
-525 RISDPNL
+525 KISDPNL
-532 NAALL
+532 NAAFL
-537 EVPQVNNPFAVQD
+537 EIPQVNNPFAVQD
-550 EDTDKFIV
+550 EEMDKFII
-558 WFSNEIRALR
+558 WFSNDIRALR

>member
-1 MAKGYRNTLFTSV
+1 
-14 KTPRVP
+14 
-20 LNRFDLSFDR
+20 
-30 IGTFKMGKLYP
+30 MGKLYP

-108 PYLPWNKLS
+108 PYVQWS
-117 SMDMLVRS
+117 DLVGGDFQSRS
-125 DNNGSGNW
+125 KSDGKGTW
-133 IYKPEDGLV
+133 TYTPEDGLV
-142 SAFGLPV
+142 AAFGLPA
-149 QPYSGGNFADAGVLN
+149 QPYAGSNVAEAGVAN
-164 GINTTA
+164 GISTTT
-170 PVSALPFR
+170 PISALPFR

-190 QNVDDELDIN
+190 QNIDDELPVATDK
-200 ASADGDLSSNY
+200 DGKYLIDGIGDAAFKSSI
-211 KENGSNWKAGLFGD
+211 FGD

-265 LKLMVQNQGTGGTTT
+265 LKLMIQNQGTGSTTT

-313 DHSDLM
+313 DHTDLM

-409 AGRGFGVGRSNQC
+409 AGRGFGIGRSNQC

-438 IPEPYYFQGI
+438 IPEPYYYQGI
-448 DKDWTRQSRVD
+448 DKEWTRQSRVD

-476 ELCVCSSDVDAD
+476 ELSVGTSDGETDT
-488 MYGKLFGYA
+488 YGKLFGYA

-517 LGNWTFAR
+517 LANWTFAR
-525 RISDPNL
+525 KISDPNL
-532 NAALL
+532 NAAFL
-537 EVPQVNNPFAVQD
+537 EVPQVNNPFAVQG
-550 EDTDKFIV
+550 EETDKFII
-558 WFSNEIRALR
+558 WFSNDIRALR

>member
-1 MAKGYRNTLFTSV
+1 
-14 KTPRVP
+14 
-20 LNRFDLSFDR
+20 
-30 IGTFKMGKLYP
+30 MGKLYP

-70 FGRLRMYIHYFF
+70 FGRLRMYVHYFF

-108 PYLPWNKLS
+108 PYVQWSDLIGG
-117 SMDMLVRS
+117 DFQARS
-125 DNNGSGNW
+125 KSDGTGNW
-133 IYKPEDGLV
+133 TYAPEDGLV
-142 SAFGLPV
+142 AAFGLPA
-149 QPYSGGNFADAGVLN
+149 QPYAGGNVAEAGVAN
-164 GINTTA
+164 GISTTA

-190 QNVDDELDIN
+190 QNVDDELPIATDK
-200 ASADGDLSSNY
+200 DGKYLIDGIGDAAFKSSI
-211 KENGSNWKAGLFGD
+211 FGD

-265 LKLMVQNQGTGGTTT
+265 LKLMIQNQGTGSTTT

-313 DHSDLM
+313 DHTDLM

-409 AGRGFGVGRSNQC
+409 AGRGFGIGRSNQC

-438 IPEPYYFQGI
+438 IPEPYYYQGI
-448 DKDWTRQSRVD
+448 DKEWTRQSRVD

-476 ELCVCSSDVDAD
+476 ELSVGTSDGETDTF
-488 MYGKLFGYA
+488 GQLFGYA

-517 LGNWTFAR
+517 LANWTFAR
-525 RISDPNL
+525 KISDPNL
-532 NAALL
+532 NAAFL
-537 EVPQVNNPFAVQD
+537 EIPQVNNPFAVQD
-550 EDTDKFIV
+550 EDADKFII
-558 WFSNEIRALR
+558 WFSNDIRALR